1 MSEPLI
7 GQCPYCDGNLT
18 NGHKCRQLLEAVAG
32 IGLGSR
38 LSVETSKDM
47 TMSTDPR
54 PSALSWCEHGWQ
66 NFEVCPQC
74 GDRDRKINA
83 KMKLLVDEFWEY
95 RGRRDLGHLLYRAYR
110 MGMKAER
117 T

>member
-18 NGHKCRQLLEAVAG
+18 NGHKCRQMLETVAG

-38 LSVETSKDM
+38 LSVAT
-47 TMSTDPR
+47 STDAYSPR
-54 PSALSWCEHGWQ
+54 QRQYIDSGGGAAHQSAVVIIGNLER
-66 NFEVCPQC
+66 ELA
-74 GDRDRKINA
+74 A
-83 KMKLLVDEFWEY
+83 KEAEL
-95 RGRRDLGHLLYRAYR
+95 A
-110 MGMKAER
+110 GMYIANR